1 MVFFDWA
8 ITRKK
13 KIDKIVATPEI
24 VYVIVFVLWSYI
36 GYESKARDKEY
47 GIKCGAIWNA
57 LETPK
62 SNISNSSTPPPPPF
76 SPLKGKNLGLFCA
89 CSLTSLARWDFHS
102 QLTIFWPRPIAKG
115 TNMWGHI

>member
-1 MVFFDWA
+1 MVLFDWA

-36 GYESKARDKEY
+36 GYESKAWDKEY
-47 GIKCGAIWNA
+47 GIKCGAIWNT

-62 SNISNSSTPPPPPF
+62 SNISNSSTPPPLFPPQREKPGPLLCMF
-76 SPLKGKNLGLFCA
+76 SHLIG
-89 CSLTSLARWDFHS
+89 
-102 QLTIFWPRPIAKG
+102 
-115 TNMWGHI
+115 